1 MRRYWRWWVMLLVV
15 VFVTLPV
22 QSSVAN
28 PVIKE
33 IIVKVIKAID
43 IAIQK
48 LQNKTIWLKNAQ
60 KEIEN
65 ILSKLKLKEI
75 AEWTEKQKEQY
86 RKYYEELAK
95 VKDIISTY
103 QRIKQVLAK
112 QKDMVK
118 EYSRVWALLKSD
130 KHFTP
135 QELAYMGS
143 VYEGI
148 LNQSVKNADQIGL
161 IIKAMT
167 TKMADAK
174 RLELI
179 EHAAEGLESNYD
191 DLKLFNQQNML
202 LSLQRAKSSHD
213 VRAVKSL
220 YGLP

>member
-1 MRRYWRWWVMLLVV
+1 MLLVV

-75 AEWTEKQKEQY
+75 ADWTEKQKEQY

-130 KHFTP
+130 KHFTV
-135 QELAYMGS
+135 QELAFMSS

-148 LNQSVKNADQIGL
+148 LSQSVKNADQIGL

-167 TKMADAK
+167 TKMTDAK
-174 RLELI
+174 RLEQI